1 MQAFGDIAGEAQLGA
16 GGGDIQQLSAQRRA
30 EFFPGDFRGDRLAL
44 LDAGAVG
51 VAALVVE
58 HFGGKGGPVAGDAVV
73 FAELHRA
80 LAFPGDTHAFV
91 EGFDAKRLAV
101 LQETFAG
108 VGDEFVQRDHPAVA
122 VDVHQEALEALVAI
136 GKGDQQGVAAI
147 LQQAQVGL
155 DFHGG
160 LEHLRG
166 LRPRFF
172 DERVGHLQCSPGAR
186 MPQ

>member
-1 MQAFGDIAGEAQLGA
+1 M
-16 GGGDIQQLSAQRRA
+16 
-30 EFFPGDFRGDRLAL
+30 
-44 LDAGAVG
+44 
-51 VAALVVE
+51 
-58 HFGGKGGPVAGDAVV
+58 

-147 LQQAQVGL
+147 LQ
-155 DFHGG
+155 
-160 LEHLRG
+160 
-166 LRPRFF
+166 
-172 DERVGHLQCSPGAR
+172 
-186 MPQ
+186 

>member
-1 MQAFGDIAGEAQLGA
+1 MAEISSSCPLSGA
-16 GGGDIQQLSAQRRA
+16 RVL
-30 EFFPGDFRGDRLAL
+30 PGDFRGDRLAL

-166 LRPRFF
+166 CGPASSTNGLGTFNALL
-172 DERVGHLQCSPGAR
+172 GHECLNDSTVP
-186 MPQ
+186 